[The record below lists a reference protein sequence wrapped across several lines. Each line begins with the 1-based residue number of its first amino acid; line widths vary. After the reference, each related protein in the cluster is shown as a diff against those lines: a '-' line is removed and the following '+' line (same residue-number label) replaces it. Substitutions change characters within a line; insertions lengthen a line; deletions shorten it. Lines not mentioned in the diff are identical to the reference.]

1 MSAGIPTNI
10 KKFDEFEPVRKK
22 WKMLNKLYI
31 KGTLK
36 GSFWVK
42 KADFEIIVYFT
53 GIKKLIVDTQLISGD
68 VSLRDERFNIDFRIG
83 DHIDKAKE
91 WVKNN
96 GYEIEDEIIKF

>member
-1 MSAGIPTNI
+1 MSAGLPTNI
-10 KKFDEFEPVRKK
+10 KKFDDFEPVKKK

-42 KADFEIIVYFT
+42 KADFEIVVFFT
-53 GIKKLIVDTQLISGD
+53 GLKKLIVDTQIVDGD
-68 VSLRDERFNIDFRIG
+68 VSLRDERLKIDFKIG

-91 WVKNN
+91 WVEKNRH
-96 GYEIEDEIIKF
+96 EIDSEVIKF

>member
-10 KKFDEFEPVRKK
+10 KKFDEFKPVRKK

-36 GSFWVK
+36 GSFWK
-42 KADFEIIVYFT
+42 KEVDFEMVVVHT
-53 GIKKLIVDTQLISGD
+53 NIKNLIVDIQLLEGD
-68 VSLRDERFNIDFRIG
+68 ISLRDDRFNIDFRIG

-91 WVKNN
+91 WVSKN
-96 GYEIEDEIIKF
+96 GHIIDADVIK

>member
-10 KKFDEFEPVRKK
+10 KKFDEFKPVRKK

-36 GSFWVK
+36 GSFWK
-42 KADFEIIVYFT
+42 KEVDFEMVVVHT
-53 GIKKLIVDTQLISGD
+53 NIKNLIVDIQLLEGD
-68 VSLRDERFNIDFRIG
+68 ISLRDDRFNIDFRIG

-91 WVKNN
+91 WVSKN
-96 GYEIEDEIIKF
+96 GHVIDADVIK